1 MNSIDFL
8 KRGFSAFELKVL
20 ACVFMLIDHIGYI
33 LLPQFEILRVIGRLA
48 FPLFA
53 YFIAEGCR
61 YTKNKLNRFLS
72 VFVLGVLCEIA
83 YIVFSGNGAGNVL
96 LTFSVSILLI
106 YLLSYTKKMFVKNVV
121 LGFVSLLLFALSLVI
136 AYFCCGYLGL
146 DYGFFGAMLPMLVVA
161 FDDMGKWSD
170 KLYKKIDRKIVSLSM
185 FSLGLLC
192 VDFFEVSMQCQIYS
206 LFSVILL
213 ALYNGERGKYSFKY
227 GFYLFYPVHL
237 FVLQVIANLVE

>member
-1 MNSIDFL
+1 M
-8 KRGFSAFELKVL
+8 
-20 ACVFMLIDHIGYI
+20 
-33 LLPQFEILRVIGRLA
+33 
-48 FPLFA
+48 
-53 YFIAEGCR
+53 
-61 YTKNKLNRFLS
+61 
-72 VFVLGVLCEIA
+72 
-83 YIVFSGNGAGNVL
+83 
-96 LTFSVSILLI
+96 
-106 YLLSYTKKMFVKNVV
+106 
-121 LGFVSLLLFALSLVI
+121 
-136 AYFCCGYLGL
+136 GL
-146 DYGFFGAMLPMLVVA
+146 DYGFFGAMLPVLVVA

-185 FSLGLLC
+185 FSLGLLY